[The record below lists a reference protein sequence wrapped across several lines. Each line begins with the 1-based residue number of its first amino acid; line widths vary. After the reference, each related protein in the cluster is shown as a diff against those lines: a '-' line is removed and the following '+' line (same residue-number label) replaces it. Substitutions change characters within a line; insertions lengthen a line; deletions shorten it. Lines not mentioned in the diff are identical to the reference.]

1 MATPPKR
8 ARWKALRLRAEAR
21 SRSVTPLR
29 RASTPNPPTK
39 VIRKRQT
46 RIP

>member
-1 MATPPKR
+1 MPKPPKL
-8 ARWKALRLRAEAR
+8 ARWTRLHSRTNAR
-21 SRSVTPLR
+21 SVPPLR

>member
-8 ARWKALRLRAEAR
+8 ARWKALRSRAEAR

-39 VIRKRQT
+39 VIRKGR
-46 RIP
+46 RNG